1 MPPRHAHTTLDRI
14 AQQLLSTQR
23 EAPCDLTLADPLSDT
38 PIRVSLEQLRPY
50 EHNPRTLRNPFHDQ
64 LKASIRE
71 RGLDQP
77 PTITRRPG
85 EGHYIVRNGGNT
97 RLAILNELW
106 QETADERFFYLD
118 CLFKPWTDE
127 SSALLGHL
135 AENDLHAQLSF
146 IERAFAV
153 DRLKSL
159 YEQEGPALSQQE
171 LARRL
176 SAGGYPVS
184 QSHIS
189 RLLETLEH
197 LLPGLP
203 LALRAGLGKPQITRL
218 LALRKKAQGLWT
230 QQPPAGEDFS
240 HFWTRAL
247 QAFDTAGIP
256 PIEALS
262 EHLLSQLKPADPCP
276 PEPAP
281 PPTATEHFA
290 DPQPDCNPPALSPA
304 DHNEPVRQP
313 IGAPETDTGLARD
326 PALWPISAELD
337 SPAPLRGE
345 IHRLAGALATAA
357 GIPEAVI
364 PTGYGLGFAWR
375 PSPAETPLALSVHLL
390 LGALLRAHDPGDWQD
405 RQHLPAA
412 LFGQV
417 LLGSYQLPLPDQPA
431 EDIGLARLPDALLTP
446 LFRLIRL
453 SRRLIDLESPP
464 AT

>member
-1 MPPRHAHTTLDRI
+1 MRPTHPSLDRI

-23 EAPCDLTLADPLSDT
+23 EPPRDLALADPLSDT

-50 EHNPRTLRNPFHDQ
+50 EHNPRTLRNPLHDQ

-85 EGHYIVRNGGNT
+85 EHHYIVRNGGNT

-106 QETADERFFYLD
+106 RETADERFLYLD

-135 AENDLHAQLSF
+135 AENDLHAPLSF

-153 DRLKSL
+153 GRIKAL

-176 SAGGYPVS
+176 SAGGYPIS

-189 RLLETLEH
+189 RMLETLEH

-203 LALRAGLGKPQITRL
+203 LALRAGLGKPQIVRL
-218 LALRKKAQGLWT
+218 LALRKQARGLWAH
-230 QQPPAGEDFS
+230 QPLPGEDFS
-240 HFWTRAL
+240 HFWTRTL
-247 QAFDTAGIP
+247 QAFDTEGMP

-262 EHLLSQLKPADPCP
+262 EHLLRQLKPAELP
-276 PEPAP
+276 PPRLAP
-281 PPTATEHFA
+281 PPTVPERPA
-290 DPQPDCNPPALSPA
+290 DARSDSDPSALSPA
-304 DHNEPVRQP
+304 DDSEPEPQP
-313 IGAPETDTGLARD
+313 TRPPQAQTEGARD

-345 IHRLAGALATAA
+345 IHRLASALATTA

-364 PTGYGLGFAWR
+364 PTDYGLGFACR
-375 PSPAETPLALSVHLL
+375 PGTAETPLALSVQLL
-390 LGALLRAHDPGDWQD
+390 LGALLRAHDPGDWED

-412 LFGQV
+412 LLGQV
-417 LLGSYQLPLPDQPA
+417 LLGNYRLPLPDLPA
-431 EDIGLARLPDALLTP
+431 KDIGLARLPDAPLVQ

>member
-1 MPPRHAHTTLDRI
+1 MQPRHAHPSLDSI
-14 AQQLLSTQR
+14 AQQLRSTQGEASR
-23 EAPCDLTLADPLSDT
+23 EIILADPLSDT

-50 EHNPRTLRNPFHDQ
+50 EHNPRILRNPLHDQ

-77 PTITRRPG
+77 PTVTRRPG
-85 EGHYIVRNGGNT
+85 ETHYIIRNGGNT

-106 QETADERFFYLD
+106 TETADERFFYLD

-146 IERAFAV
+146 IERALAV
-153 DRLKSL
+153 GRIKSL
-159 YEQEGPALSQQE
+159 YEQDGPALSQQE

-189 RLLETLEH
+189 RMLDTLEH

-203 LALRAGLGKPQITRL
+203 LALRAGLGKPQIARL
-218 LALRKKAQGLWT
+218 LALRKQAQALWE
-230 QQPPAGEDFS
+230 QQKNAGEDFGT
-240 HFWTRAL
+240 FWTRTL

-262 EHLLSQLKPADPCP
+262 EHLLSQLEQPDTPPAESAPLLTSTERPAETQPDR
-276 PEPAP
+276 EPSSIP
-281 PPTATEHFA
+281 PPHRVEHIRQHPSQPEADSERALGTELWSI
-290 DPQPDCNPPALSPA
+290 NP
-304 DHNEPVRQP
+304 
-313 IGAPETDTGLARD
+313 
-326 PALWPISAELD
+326 ELD
-337 SPAPLRGE
+337 SPVRLRAD
-345 IHRLAGALATAA
+345 IHRLASTLATAA
-357 GIPEAVI
+357 GSAEAVF
-364 PTGYGLGFAWR
+364 PTDYGLGFACR
-375 PSPAETPLALSVHLL
+375 PSPNESPLALSVQLL
-390 LGALLRAHDPGDWQD
+390 LGALLRAHDALDWQD
-405 RQHLPAA
+405 RRHLPAA

-417 LLGSYQLPLPDQPA
+417 LLGIYQLPLPDQPA
-431 EDIGLARLPDALLTP
+431 EDIGLARLPDTLLMQ
-446 LFRLIRL
+446 LLRLIRL

-464 AT
+464 AI

>member
-1 MPPRHAHTTLDRI
+1 MPPRHTHTTLDCI

-23 EAPCDLTLADPLSDT
+23 EAPRDLTLTDPLSDT

-50 EHNPRTLRNPFHDQ
+50 EHNPRTLRNPLHDQ

-85 EGHYIVRNGGNT
+85 ERHYIVRNGGNT

-159 YEQEGPALSQQE
+159 YEQEGTALSQQE

-176 SAGGYPVS
+176 TAGGYPVS

-218 LALRKKAQGLWT
+218 LALRRKAQGLWA
-230 QQPPAGEDFS
+230 QQPQAGEDFR
-240 HFWTRAL
+240 HVWTRAL

-262 EHLLSQLKPADPCP
+262 EHLLSQLEQTNTAAT
-276 PEPAP
+276 EPALP
-281 PPTATEHFA
+281 IATECPA
-290 DPQPDCNPPALSPA
+290 EPQPDSDSPPSA
-304 DHNEPVRQP
+304 DRIEPLHQP
-313 IGAPETDTGLARD
+313 TGPHEADTGLAHD
-326 PALWPISAELD
+326 TSLWRISAELD
-337 SPAPLRGE
+337 SPALLRGE

-364 PTGYGLGFAWR
+364 PTDYGLGFAWR
-375 PSPAETPLALSVHLL
+375 PSPAETPLALSVQLL

-431 EDIGLARLPDALLTP
+431 EDIGLARLPDALLTQ

>member
-1 MPPRHAHTTLDRI
+1 MQPRHAHPTLDSI
-14 AQQLLSTQR
+14 AQQLRSTQG
-23 EAPCDLTLADPLSDT
+23 EAPREIILADPLSDT

-50 EHNPRTLRNPFHDQ
+50 EHNPRILRNPLHDQ

-77 PTITRRPG
+77 PAITRRPG
-85 EGHYIVRNGGNT
+85 EGHYIIRNGGNT

-106 QETADERFFYLD
+106 QETADKRFFYLD

-146 IERAFAV
+146 VERALAIGRF
-153 DRLKSL
+153 KEL
-159 YEQEGPALSQQE
+159 YEQEGPVLSQQE
-171 LARRL
+171 LASRL

-189 RLLETLEH
+189 RMLDTLDH

-203 LALRAGLGKPQITRL
+203 LALHAGLGKPQITRL
-218 LALRKKAQGLWT
+218 LALRKKAQGLWE
-230 QQPPAGEDFS
+230 QQPNAAEDFS
-240 HFWTRAL
+240 TFWTRTL

-262 EHLLSQLKPADPCP
+262 EHLLSQLEQPDT
-276 PEPAP
+276 
-281 PPTATEHFA
+281 PPTESASPPTFTEHPAEPHA
-290 DPQPDCNPPALSPA
+290 DSDPPTS
-304 DHNEPVRQP
+304 
-313 IGAPETDTGLARD
+313 APLNRVEHLHQQISGHWVDTGPAFD
-326 PALWPISAELD
+326 TALWFISTELN
-337 SPAPLRGE
+337 SPAPLRVD
-345 IHRLAGALATAA
+345 IHRLASSLATAA

-364 PTGYGLGFAWR
+364 PTDYGLGFACR
-375 PSPAETPLALSVHLL
+375 PSASETPLALSVHLL
-390 LGALLRAHDPGDWQD
+390 LGALLRAHDPLGWED
-405 RQHLPAA
+405 RSHLPAA

-417 LLGSYQLPLPDQPA
+417 LLGIYQLPLPGQPPK
-431 EDIGLARLPDALLTP
+431 DIGLARLPDALLIQ
-446 LFRLIRL
+446 LLRLIRL